1 MIVLNAGET
10 LTAVLTST
18 VTTNQPEFSTHFIDM
33 LADDDLPGSDK
44 GTMSGSTAVTIV
56 GVPSL
61 VLRMIKTVFIY
72 NKDTVA
78 AEVSVAISEGTTSCT
93 ICRRTLA
100 SKATLTIDDNGIN
113 VDT

>member
-10 LTAVLTST
+10 LAAVLTSSI
-18 VTTNQPEFSTHFIDM
+18 TTNQPEFSTHFIDV

-44 GTMSGSTAVTIV
+44 GTLSGSTEITIV

-61 VLRMIKTVFIY
+61 ILRMVKTVFIY

-78 AEVSVAISEGTTSCT
+78 AEVSVVIAEGTTSCT

-100 SKATLTIDDNGIN
+100 PKATLTIDDNGIN